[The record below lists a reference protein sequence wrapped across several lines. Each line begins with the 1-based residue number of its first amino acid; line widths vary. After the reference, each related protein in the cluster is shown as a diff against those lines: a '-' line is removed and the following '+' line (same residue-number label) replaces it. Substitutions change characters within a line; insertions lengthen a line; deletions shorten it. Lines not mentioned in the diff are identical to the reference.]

1 MLKQTV
7 TYEDFDGNTVTE
19 DLYFHLSKT
28 RLAENFADIKE
39 AILPVATMLSGA
51 ERELTDRE
59 KQQVLNLVKQIMEL
73 AYGVRV
79 DSKKF
84 RQSPEVWADF
94 YQSAAYDAYLW
105 SLFTDAGKAEEFIN
119 GVLPKD
125 ILAEASAQAQLP
137 FDGQTAKPV
146 ETITAPEL
154 TVVQK
159 AQSGVP
165 LTDEERA
172 QLLRR
177 LQNQAE

>member
-7 TYEDFDGNTVTE
+7 TYQDFDNKTITE
-19 DLYFHLSKT
+19 DLHFHLSKT

-39 AILPVATMLSGA
+39 ALLPVATMLSGS

-59 KQQVLNLVKQIMEL
+59 KQQVLNLVKYIMEL
-73 AYGVRV
+73 AYGIRV

-84 RQSPEVWADF
+84 RQGPEVWADF

-105 SLFTDAGKAEEFIN
+105 SLFTNAGKAEEFIN

-125 ILAEASAQAQLP
+125 ILDEASAQSQLP
-137 FDGQTAKPV
+137 QGEETVKSV
-146 ETITAPEL
+146 ETVAAPEL
-154 TVVQK
+154 NVVQK

-172 QLLRR
+172 QLLKR
-177 LQNQAE
+177 LQNQAD